1 MDSFS
6 KTILLQNLEKN
17 VTSPTL
23 TDEYLAKVI
32 PTLSDFDIDDIR
44 STILKPV
51 RTIEASKQ
59 VIEMLKLLHKYT

>member
-17 VTSPTL
+17 VSSPAL

-32 PTLSDFDIDDIR
+32 PTLADFEIDDIR
-44 STILKPV
+44 STI
-51 RTIEASKQ
+51 
-59 VIEMLKLLHKYT
+59 